1 MFIATAQQQGIQ
13 KKSGKEKKK
22 KKKKT
27 EKEQPVAYSLLW
39 KDILNG
45 MTYLNTAS
53 L

>member
-13 KKSGKEKKK
+13 KKSGKE

>member
-13 KKSGKEKKK
+13 KKSGKK

>member
-13 KKSGKEKKK
+13 KKSGKEK